1 MSLFFIFERCF
12 YWDLM
17 VIVLT
22 IICKDEIVWMRHQVE
37 GVFGEAP
44 HKRLHDLSKWN

>member
-1 MSLFFIFERCF
+1 MSLFFIFERGF

-22 IICKDEIVWMRHQVE
+22 IICKNEIVWMRDQVK

-44 HKRLHDLSKWN
+44 HQRLHNLSEWN